1 MSNATPPGWY
11 PDAAA
16 PGTDRWWDGTAWTAH
31 TRPAAAPQAFRPP
44 EPVAAAPQAFGPPEP
59 VATAPQDFRLPG
71 PAVTASGNGG
81 TAAGRGATRT
91 VALAV
96 AGLIV
101 VGAAVTGAVLLGR
114 DDDGKRPEAG
124 PSGSATPTTTVTD
137 TPSPTGSPAEDD
149 PKVLV
154 DQLNGITLP
163 IPDGWEKPDRTV
175 EPVLTMRTVN
185 SYECPGSS
193 SDFCYHGTVTSRIAS
208 ATDIT
213 SAEELA
219 EHDIAAAAD
228 GAYEKNLVGDR
239 IHGGIMSHKVLDS
252 ASVSVAGRAGY
263 QVRWRVETGKGPGG
277 YVQSLVFP
285 STIGTES
292 LIIVRYAFDAG
303 PDGPPLSLMDTI
315 TKAIR
320 PIGDSATSGG
330 AGSSIAP

>member
-1 MSNATPPGWY
+1 MSNATQPGWY

-31 TRPAAAPQAFRPP
+31 TRPAAAPQAF
-44 EPVAAAPQAFGPPEP
+44 GPPEHT
-59 VATAPQDFRLPG
+59 TAPQDFRLPG
-71 PAVTASGNGG
+71 AVATASGNGG
-81 TAAGRGATRT
+81 TAGGRGATRI

-96 AGLIV
+96 AGLVV

-114 DDDGKRPEAG
+114 DDDGKPPEAG
-124 PSGSATPTTTVTD
+124 PSGSVTPTATVTD
-137 TPSPTGSPAEDD
+137 TPSPTGSPATDD

-185 SYECPGSS
+185 FYDCPGSS
-193 SDFCYHGTVTSRIAS
+193 SDFCYHGTVTSRTAS

-213 SAEELA
+213 SAEKLA
-219 EHDIAAAAD
+219 KHDIAIAAD
-228 GAYEKNLVGDR
+228 GAYEKNIVGKR
-239 IHGGIMSHKVLDS
+239 LHGGITSHKVLDS

-285 STIGTES
+285 SPVGSES

-303 PDGPPLSLMDTI
+303 PDGPPLPLMDTI
-315 TKAIR
+315 TSAIR
-320 PIGDSATSGG
+320 PLGDSAASGG
-330 AGSSIAP
+330 AGSSIAH

>member
-31 TRPAAAPQAFRPP
+31 TRPAAAPQAF
-44 EPVAAAPQAFGPPEP
+44 GPPEP
-59 VATAPQDFRLPG
+59 VATAPQDFRLSG
-71 PAVTASGNGG
+71 PATTASGDGG
-81 TAAGRGATRT
+81 NAAGRGTTRI

-96 AGLIV
+96 AGLVV

-114 DDDGKRPEAG
+114 DDDGRRPEAG
-124 PSGSATPTTTVTD
+124 PSGSVAPTTTVTD

-185 SYECPGSS
+185 SYACPGSS

-213 SAEELA
+213 SAEKLA
-219 EHDIAAAAD
+219 EHDIATAAD
-228 GAYEKNLVGDR
+228 GAYEKNLVGNR
-239 IHGGIMSHKVLDS
+239 IHGGITSHKVLDS
-252 ASVSVAGRAGY
+252 ASVSVAGRAGH

>member
-11 PDAAA
+11 PDAAT
-16 PGTDRWWDGTAWTAH
+16 PGTDRWWDGTAWTPH
-31 TRPAAAPQAFRPP
+31 TRPAATAPQG
-44 EPVAAAPQAFGPPEP
+44 FGPPEP
-59 VATAPQDFRLPG
+59 VATSANG
-71 PAVTASGNGG
+71 TTATGRGG
-81 TAAGRGATRT
+81 TRI

-96 AGLIV
+96 AGLVV

-114 DDDGKRPEAG
+114 DGGGTRPEAG
-124 PSGSATPTTTVTD
+124 PGGSAPEPIAATD
-137 TPSPTGSPAEDD
+137 TPSPSGSPAEDD
-149 PKVLV
+149 PTALV

-163 IPDGWEKPDRTV
+163 IPDGWEKPGRTV
-175 EPVLTMRTVN
+175 EQVLTMRTVD
-185 SYECPGSS
+185 SYDCPGSS

-213 SAEELA
+213 SPEELA
-219 EHDIAAAAD
+219 KQDITTAAD
-228 GAYEKNLVGDR
+228 SAYEKNIVGDR
-239 IHGGIMSHKVLDS
+239 IHGGITSHKQLDS

-263 QVRWRVETGKGPGG
+263 QVRWRVDTAKGPGG

-285 STIGTES
+285 STIGSES

-303 PDGPPLSLMDTI
+303 PDGPPISLMDTI
-315 TKAIR
+315 TKGIR

>member
-31 TRPAAAPQAFRPP
+31 TRPAAAPQVFGPSEPVAVAPQVFGPS
-44 EPVAAAPQAFGPPEP
+44 EPVAA
-59 VATAPQDFRLPG
+59 VPQDFRLPG
-71 PAVTASGNGG
+71 PVTTAAGNG
-81 TAAGRGATRT
+81 TTPAGRGATRI

-124 PSGSATPTTTVTD
+124 PGGSGTPTATVTD

-163 IPDGWEKPDRTV
+163 IPDGWEKPDHTA
-175 EPVLTMRTVN
+175 ESVLTMRTVN

-193 SDFCYHGTVTSRIAS
+193 SDFCYHGTVTSRIAN

-219 EHDIAAAAD
+219 KHDIATAAD
-228 GAYEKNLVGDR
+228 GAYEKNIVGSR
-239 IHGGIMSHKVLDS
+239 IHGGITSHKVLDS

>member
-1 MSNATPPGWY
+1 MTNATPPGWY

-16 PGTDRWWDGTAWTAH
+16 PGTDRWWDGAAWTAH
-31 TRPAAAPQAFRPP
+31 TRP
-44 EPVAAAPQAFGPPEP
+44 AAAPQAFGPPEP
-59 VATAPQDFRLPG
+59 VATAPG
-71 PAVTASGNGG
+71 NGVTAPGRGG
-81 TAAGRGATRT
+81 TRV

-114 DDDGKRPEAG
+114 DDDGTRPEAG
-124 PSGSATPTTTVTD
+124 PSVSVPPPTTATD
-137 TPSPTGSPAEDD
+137 TPSPSGSPAEGD

-163 IPDGWEKPDRTV
+163 IPDGWEKPVRTA
-175 EPVLTMRTVN
+175 EQVLTMRTVD
-185 SYECPGSS
+185 SYACPGSS
-193 SDFCYHGTVTSRIAS
+193 SDFCYHGTVTSRVAS

-213 SAEELA
+213 SAEKLA
-219 EHDIAAAAD
+219 EQDIATAAD
-228 GAYEKNLVGDR
+228 GAYEKNIVGDR
-239 IHGGIMSHKVLDS
+239 IHGGITSHEVLDS

-263 QVRWRVETGKGPGG
+263 QVRWRVNTAKGPGG

-285 STIGTES
+285 SAIGSES

-330 AGSSIAP
+330 VGSAIEH